1 MANNTLPRTVL
12 ENLLALLK
20 STEDVDVLREAAEWM
35 VMQLMEAEV
44 TELIGAERFE
54 RTESRT
60 TQRNGARPRSVSTR
74 LGELELQI
82 PKLRQGTYYPEWLL
96 ERQKTAE
103 RALTS
108 VVMEAYV
115 NGVSTRKVDRL
126 VTEMGLEGID
136 KSTVSRINKGLDER
150 VAAFR
155 DRPLEAS
162 YPYLWLDATFPK
174 VREGGRVQSTAL
186 VVAMA
191 VREDGHREIIGLSL
205 GAAETESF
213 WKEFLR
219 DLVERGLGGVQLVIS
234 DAHSGLKNAIDAVLT
249 GAMWQR
255 CRVHFMRDI
264 LTYVPASAQ
273 DEVANQIRTIFAQ
286 PSLEHAQAQA
296 KRIISVLRDSYDKAA
311 DILEDAMCDL
321 LAHMHFPKEHWRRI
335 RSTNPLERLNKE
347 IKRRFNVVGIFP
359 NRDAAIRLAGAM
371 LLEQHEE
378 WLAGRRYF
386 SEESM
391 AKLAQCND
399 RQSQLAEAA

>member
-12 ENLLALLK
+12 ENLLVLMK
-20 STEDVDVLREAAEWM
+20 STQDVDVLREAAEWM

-60 TQRNGARPRSVSTR
+60 TQRNGARPRSLSTR

-108 VVMEAYV
+108 VIMEAYV

-126 VTEMGLEGID
+126 VTELGLEGID
-136 KSTVSRINKGLDER
+136 KSAVSRINKGLDER
-150 VAAFR
+150 VAAFC

-205 GAAETESF
+205 GAAETASF

-219 DLVERGLGGVQLVIS
+219 DLVERGLAGVQLVIS
-234 DAHSGLKNAIDAVLT
+234 DAHRGLQNAIDAVLT

-264 LTYVPASAQ
+264 LTHVPASAQ
-273 DEVANQIRTIFAQ
+273 EEVADQIRTIFAQ

-296 KRIISVLRDSYDKAA
+296 KRIVSVLRASYGKAA
-311 DILEDAMCDL
+311 DILEDAVYDL
-321 LAHMHFPKEHWRRI
+321 LAHMHFPKVHWRRI
-335 RSTNPLERLNKE
+335 RSTNPLERLNRE
-347 IKRRFNVVGIFP
+347 IKRRINVVGIFP

-391 AKLAQCND
+391 AKLAQGND
-399 RQSQLAEAA
+399 RQSQPAEAA